1 MKHILLLPF
10 HEASAFFVWFISS
23 LPGKTGSALR
33 YLFAKVS
40 MGECGSGVR
49 FGQNVTI
56 GCAQNIKIKKNV
68 TFDRGCDL
76 NACGGTLTIG
86 SDCKFNRN
94 VSLNAS
100 VAGNISFGKNCI
112 IGPGVSLRSSNHIS
126 SELNIPIMHQGH
138 ENGCIT
144 IGNNVWIGTGAIIL
158 PNVNIGDGVIVGAGS
173 VVTKSFS
180 ANQVIGGVPAKSIK
194 ERR

>member
-1 MKHILLLPF
+1 
-10 HEASAFFVWFISS
+10 
-23 LPGKTGSALR
+23 
-33 YLFAKVS
+33 
-40 MGECGSGVR
+40 
-49 FGQNVTI
+49 
-56 GCAQNIKIKKNV
+56 
-68 TFDRGCDL
+68 
-76 NACGGTLTIG
+76 
-86 SDCKFNRN
+86 
-94 VSLNAS
+94 
-100 VAGNISFGKNCI
+100 
-112 IGPGVSLRSSNHIS
+112 
-126 SELNIPIMHQGH
+126 MHQGH